1 MEVDSTMIVASLV
14 MIVGLLVGIGVVQV
28 YGLRLSGVLVV
39 PMYAVYAL
47 YDVLALPA
55 FVIGVTA
62 AYVGL
67 AVLQRRTLL
76 FGRQLL
82 LAGMILSMVV
92 PLVVFGGLLTLGVLE
107 VSLTTATFAGS
118 ILPGVA
124 AYNYHQLDSDRRLE
138 DVAASVGTL
147 IGLIAL
153 GGSLINL
160 TMAPRLGRL
169 TPPVLYG
176 PNSDIAA
183 ARNAVIGDMGG
194 FLEISLPV
202 VLLVIALGMLVS
214 EGSYVR
220 WGIRLNGI
228 IALPLLAL
236 FALQSVAI
244 IPLYLLGVGT
254 VYGVLKQFHRSTLLY
269 GRVLL
274 GTGLVIALAGSIPI
288 AVFFPVASGL
298 HLFFTAILIG
308 IAAYNLHRMP
318 PEHRSTSISLS
329 AGAFALFLGGL
340 RLVVT
345 PESGGALTADLS
357 ALPQIALLVACVVV
371 GAASALRLERL
382 RPARSSTDR
391 QPAGTHS

>member
-1 MEVDSTMIVASLV
+1 MIVASLV

>member
-1 MEVDSTMIVASLV
+1 MIVASLV
-14 MIVGLLVGIGVVQV
+14 MIVGLLVGIGVVQA

-39 PMYAVYAL
+39 PMCAVYAL

-92 PLVVFGGLLTLGVLE
+92 PLAVFGGLLALGVLE

-153 GGSLINL
+153 GGSLVNL

-244 IPLYLLGVGT
+244 IPLYVLGVAT

-340 RLVVT
+340 RLIVT

>member
-1 MEVDSTMIVASLV
+1 MIVASLV
-14 MIVGLLVGIGVVQV
+14 MIVGLLVGIGVVQA

-55 FVIGVTA
+55 FVIGVAA

-92 PLVVFGGLLTLGVLE
+92 PLAVFGGLLALGVLE

-147 IGLIAL
+147 VGLIAL
-153 GGSLINL
+153 GGSLVNL
-160 TMAPRLGRL
+160 AMAPRLGRL

-183 ARNAVIGDMGG
+183 ARNAVIADMGG
-194 FLEISLPV
+194 FLEISLPI

-236 FALQSVAI
+236 FALQSIAI
-244 IPLYLLGVGT
+244 IPLYVLGVAA
-254 VYGVLKQFHRSTLLY
+254 VYGILKQFHRSTLLY

-329 AGAFALFLGGL
+329 TGAFALFLGGL

-345 PESGGALTADLS
+345 PEPGGALTADLS

-371 GAASALRLERL
+371 GAVSALRLERL
-382 RPARSSTDR
+382 RPARSSADR
-391 QPAGTHS
+391 QSAGTHT

>member
-1 MEVDSTMIVASLV
+1 MIVASLL
-14 MIVGLLVGIGVVQV
+14 MIVGLLIGIGAVQA

-39 PMYAVYAL
+39 PMFAVYSL
-47 YDVLALPA
+47 YDVLAIPA
-55 FVIGVTA
+55 FVIGVLA

-82 LAGMILSMVV
+82 LASMILSMVIPLAV
-92 PLVVFGGLLTLGVLE
+92 FGSLVVLGVSGITL
-107 VSLTTATFAGS
+107 STATFAGS

-147 IGLIAL
+147 VGLIGLGGAL
-153 GGSLINL
+153 VNL
-160 TMAPRLGRL
+160 TMAPRIGRL
-169 TPPVLYG
+169 TPPVLFG

-183 ARNAVIGDMGG
+183 ARNAAVGEMGS
-194 FLEISLPV
+194 FLEVSLPV
-202 VLLVIALGMLVS
+202 ILFVIALGMVVS
-214 EGSYVR
+214 EGAYMR
-220 WGIRLNGI
+220 WGVRLNGI

-236 FALQSVAI
+236 FALQSAI
-244 IPLYLLGVGT
+244 VLPLYVLGVAV
-254 VYGVLKQFHRSTLLY
+254 VYGTLTQFHRSTLLY

-274 GTGLVIALAGSIPI
+274 GTGLVIAIAGSIPVAI
-288 AVFFPVASGL
+288 VFPVTTGL

-308 IAAYNLHRMP
+308 IGAYNLHRMP

-340 RLVVT
+340 RLIVT
-345 PESGGALTADLS
+345 PEPGGALAMNLS
-357 ALPQIALLVACVVV
+357 ALPQIALLAGALVV

-382 RPARSSTDR
+382 RPSSSDADR
-391 QPAGTHS
+391 QRAGSHSSHT

>member
-1 MEVDSTMIVASLV
+1 MIVASLV
-14 MIVGLLVGIGVVQV
+14 MIVGLLVGIGVVQA

-55 FVIGVTA
+55 FVIGVAA

-92 PLVVFGGLLTLGVLE
+92 PLAVFGGLLALGVLE

-153 GGSLINL
+153 GGSLVNL

-236 FALQSVAI
+236 FALQSIAI
-244 IPLYLLGVGT
+244 IPLYVLGVAA

-274 GTGLVIALAGSIPI
+274 GTGLVIALAGAIPI

-345 PESGGALTADLS
+345 PESGGALTADPS

-371 GAASALRLERL
+371 GTASALRLERL